1 MEIMEIKTIPWKS
14 EYSVGLNTVDKQHKR
29 FLDIIN
35 ELGSHINDDSC
46 KTNASKVFFTL
57 IHFNDVYL
65 IKEKMLA
72 TSVENL
78 DYSYFREK
86 HKQFVAKLQIFQNEY
101 DESKSKQL
109 FVNLYNYLKE
119 YYPKYISC
127 YTPSLINILKQN
139 GIE

>member
-1 MEIMEIKTIPWKS
+1 MEIDAIPWKS
-14 EYSVGLNTVDKQHKR
+14 EYSVGLKTVDQQHKR
-29 FLDIIN
+29 FLTIIN
-35 ELGSHINDDSC
+35 ELGSCIEEGSHKEKGSQL
-46 KTNASKVFFTL
+46 FFAL

-65 IKEKMLA
+65 TKEKMLA
-72 TSVENL
+72 TSVKNL

-101 DESKSKQL
+101 NESKSEQL
-109 FVNLYNYLKE
+109 FIDLYNYLKE
-119 YYPKYISC
+119 YYPRYISY